1 MSIPTLQFSALRATL
16 IDYIAAGK
24 FINQIEYD
32 EAVDD
37 LNVQEAIKLDK
48 IFIDL
53 LHKKFGKRKAS
64 KAIEYN
70 TIDLCLAYSSLESH

>member
-1 MSIPTLQFSALRATL
+1 MSIPSLQFSALRSTL
-16 IDYIAAGK
+16 IDYVTTGK

-32 EAVDD
+32 EVTDD
-37 LNVQEAIKLDK
+37 LNMQEAIKLDK

-53 LHKKFGKRKAS
+53 LHKKFGKKKAS
-64 KAIEYN
+64 EAIEYN